1 MSEIAEVH
9 KMKVDGWIAVA
20 VLLVQAQQGSPPE
33 VHVSEGKTV
42 ELKCPHASALLVR
55 WERYM
60 GGTLNNLLDH
70 NKEGHFS
77 LAADNRSLRVQRALS
92 EHSGMYLC
100 QGKNTVYLKVDP
112 PLQED
117 QPGASVEN
125 ESVDTTTLLPGSAD
139 HWRIPV
145 GVAVGLALGVALG
158 AALLLLIHRKHR
170 FRKTLQNHR
179 SDPTPDPVMT
189 SDPTSDGLYEEI
201 PDQGD
206 VLRRESSGG
215 NVYQLAYAPP
225 HGNQLYATVNKP
237 RSASP
242 QR

>member
-1 MSEIAEVH
+1 MSEIAALLT
-9 KMKVDGWIAVA
+9 MKIYGWIAVA
-20 VLLVQAQQGSPPE
+20 GWLVQAQQGSPLE

-42 ELKCPHASALLVR
+42 ELKCPHVSALPVR
-55 WERYM
+55 WERYQ
-60 GGTLNNLLDH
+60 GGDLVSLLDH
-70 NKEGHFS
+70 NEDGHFS
-77 LAADNRSLRVQRALS
+77 LAADNRSLMVQRAR
-92 EHSGMYLC
+92 EKHSGQYLC
-100 QGKNTVYLKVDP
+100 QSRKAVYLTVDP

-117 QPGASVEN
+117 QPGASE
-125 ESVDTTTLLPGSAD
+125 EDEAEDTTTPLLGSA
-139 HWRIPV
+139 HYWGIPV

-158 AALLLLIHRKHR
+158 TALVLLIHRKHR

-179 SDPTPDPVMT
+179 SDPTPDPVTT

-206 VLRRESSGG
+206 FLRRESGGG

-225 HGNQLYATVNKP
+225 HGNQLYATVDKP